1 MIPGLNSKIRHAG
14 VEYQVQTED
23 LGRQNRSVL
32 TVVFHAGAVVAREK
46 VNYLE
51 VLGEGASE
59 GQIKSLMEQQHQ
71 RVIRTLLK
79 GQPAEAIVSHPKEE
93 RLADWAASLPDIA
106 RPQADKSLDQL
117 ILEYLQNRG
126 ASKPR

>member
-23 LGRQNRSVL
+23 LGRQNRCVL
-32 TVVFHAGAVVAREK
+32 TLVFHAGAVVAREK

-59 GQIKSLMEQQHQ
+59 GQIKSLMDQQHQ

-79 GQPAEAIVSHPKEE
+79 SQPAEAVASHPKEE
-93 RLADWAASLPDIA
+93 HLADLAASLPDVA

>member
-23 LGRQNRSVL
+23 LGRQNRCVL
-32 TVVFHAGAVVAREK
+32 TLVFHAGAVVAREK

-79 GQPAEAIVSHPKEE
+79 GQPAEAVVSHPKEE

-106 RPQADKSLDQL
+106 LPQADKSLDQL
-117 ILEYLQNRG
+117 ILEYLQRRD
-126 ASKPR
+126 ASKSR

>member
-79 GQPAEAIVSHPKEE
+79 GQPAEAVVSHPKEE